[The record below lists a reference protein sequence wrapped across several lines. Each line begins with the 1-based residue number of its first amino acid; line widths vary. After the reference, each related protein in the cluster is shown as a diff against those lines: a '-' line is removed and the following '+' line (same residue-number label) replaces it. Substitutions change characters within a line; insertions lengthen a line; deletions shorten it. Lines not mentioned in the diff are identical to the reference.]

1 MPEFQKSQDSRM
13 AKVLK
18 QRSRLV
24 NFRLTEDEYEE
35 FKWGCSLTGARNMSD
50 FARSV
55 VLQHIH
61 GSHNGH
67 GMASHPVQQ
76 KLQSLDRRV
85 EELEALIKEL
95 TASLNNQRAATA

>member
-1 MPEFQKSQDSRM
+1 M
-13 AKVLK
+13 AKILK

-24 NFRLTEDEYEE
+24 NFRLTDEEYET

-55 VLQHIH
+55 VLQHI
-61 GSHNGH
+61 NGH
-67 GMASHPVQQ
+67 SNGNGNGQTPPVHH

-85 EELEALIKEL
+85 EELEASLKKL
-95 TASLNNQRAATA
+95 ATALNQRAAATA

>member
-1 MPEFQKSQDSRM
+1 M

-24 NFRLTEDEYEE
+24 NFRLTDDEYEA

-55 VLQHIH
+55 VLQHIS
-61 GSHNGH
+61 GNHNGH
-67 GMASHPVQQ
+67 TGLTAPVQQ
-76 KLQSLDRRV
+76 KIQSLDRRM
-85 EELEALIKEL
+85 EALEATLREL
-95 TASLNNQRAATA
+95 TLTLSQRAATA